1 MIHSFLTLCFIITIT
16 FWFNL
21 EFPKLKTRW
30 QNQWGWI
37 AAAVIFPLVGSL
49 LDLSLGGKVGN
60 FMLHA
65 VGGGITSALIFKYL
79 SNRLSIRLNWRLG
92 LAALFMFTS
101 ALGVL
106 NELAEFAAELLNL
119 GIFTLDR
126 QDTWRDFVA
135 NTSGAILAWLIIKP
149 SSLTQKKR

>member
-1 MIHSFLTLCFIITIT
+1 MHALLTLFFIVVVTLWIRY
-16 FWFNL
+16 
-21 EFPKLKTRW
+21 EFPDHKITWRQHWLW
-30 QNQWGWI
+30 
-37 AAAVIFPLVGSL
+37 AAAAIIFPLIGSL
-49 LDLSLGGKVGN
+49 LDMAYGGKVGN

-79 SNRLSIRLNWRLG
+79 SNLLNIRLNWRLS

-119 GIFTLDR
+119 GIFTYDR
-126 QDTWRDFVA
+126 QDTWRDMVA
-135 NTSGAILAWLIIKP
+135 NTSGAVLAWLTIKLFSP
-149 SSLTQKKR
+149 AKKNH